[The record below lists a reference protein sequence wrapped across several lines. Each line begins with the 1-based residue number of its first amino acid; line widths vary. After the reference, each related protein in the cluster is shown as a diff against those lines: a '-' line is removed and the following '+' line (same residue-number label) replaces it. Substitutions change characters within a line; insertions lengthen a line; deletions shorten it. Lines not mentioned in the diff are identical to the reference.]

1 MNHADDKR
9 DWRGYASWGSL
20 LCGILSLIFTIAI
33 TVYIEFGQKHTHD
46 DWEARYF
53 FLTAPM
59 SFLGIILGTIGKDTS
74 RIPGL
79 VLSACIFVRVLGA
92 AASM

>member
-9 DWRGYASWGSL
+9 DWRGYASGVL
-20 LCGILSLIFTIAI
+20 LCGIFRLIFTIAI
-33 TVYIEFGQKHTHD
+33 TVYIEFGQKHPHD

-53 FLTAPM
+53 LLTAPR
-59 SFLGIILGTIGKDTS
+59 FPRNGTGHIGKDTS

-79 VLSACIFVRVLGA
+79 AL
-92 AASM
+92 

>member
-1 MNHADDKR
+1 
-9 DWRGYASWGSL
+9 
-20 LCGILSLIFTIAI
+20 
-33 TVYIEFGQKHTHD
+33 
-46 DWEARYF
+46 
-53 FLTAPM
+53 M
-59 SFLGIILGTIGKDTS
+59 SFLGIILGTIGKDTP